1 MQETLESPVPVPRAA
16 RTTPFN
22 QPQGADCLEYLG
34 RAGEEMKI
42 YAVLLLCGLC
52 ISFIK
57 SFTHIGVYYPT
68 YPWHN
73 YLASIVEGI
82 LIVPLCGR
90 VLGWW

>member
-1 MQETLESPVPVPRAA
+1 
-16 RTTPFN
+16 
-22 QPQGADCLEYLG
+22 
-34 RAGEEMKI
+34 MKI

-57 SFTHIGVYYPT
+57 SFTHIEVYYPT